1 MIRFLLRITLLA
13 TLAILP
19 ASGASAQNGEKETPS
34 KEVERLSN
42 AAAVYT
48 EIKTTEVPKELLEK
62 CKCVA
67 VIPSVKKAAFIVG
80 GEYGKGVVSC
90 RDGKDW
96 SAPSFVMLQKGSVG
110 FQLGG
115 ETVDL
120 VLLVMNEHG
129 MNRLLE
135 DKVALGGEASVAGGP
150 VGRDFRAMT
159 DAQLKAEILS
169 YSRAQGLFAGVN
181 LTGGVLAPDRD
192 NNRDLYGRE
201 ISPKEILLGKT
212 VTTPAVAQRFMAA
225 LKRTIP
231 PQARVDQ

>member
-1 MIRFLLRITLLA
+1 MKTTLWIGATLLA
-13 TLAILP
+13 
-19 ASGASAQNGEKETPS
+19 
-34 KEVERLSN
+34 
-42 AAAVYT
+42 AAAVASAEVTKSESNRLT
-48 EIKTTEVPKELLEK
+48 EAAIVLDEIRSAADRDIPEDLWEK
-62 CKCVA
+62 ANCVA

-90 RDGKDW
+90 RDGNDW

-135 DKVALGGEASVAGGP
+135 DKVALGGEMSVAGGP

>member
-1 MIRFLLRITLLA
+1 LLA
-13 TLAILP
+13 
-19 ASGASAQNGEKETPS
+19 
-34 KEVERLSN
+34 
-42 AAAVYT
+42 AAAVANAEVTKSESNRLT
-48 EIKTTEVPKELLEK
+48 EAAIVLDEIRAAADRDIPEDLWEK
-62 CKCVA
+62 AKCVA

-90 RDGKDW
+90 RDGNDW

-135 DKVALGGEASVAGGP
+135 DKVALGGEMSVAGGP

>member
-1 MIRFLLRITLLA
+1 MKTTLWIGATLLA
-13 TLAILP
+13 
-19 ASGASAQNGEKETPS
+19 
-34 KEVERLSN
+34 
-42 AAAVYT
+42 AAAVASAEVTKSESNRLT
-48 EIKTTEVPKELLEK
+48 EAAIVLDEIRSAADRDIPEDLWEK
-62 CKCVA
+62 ANCVA

-135 DKVALGGEASVAGGP
+135 DKVALGGEMSVAGGP

>member
-1 MIRFLLRITLLA
+1 MKTTLCIGATLLA
-13 TLAILP
+13 
-19 ASGASAQNGEKETPS
+19 
-34 KEVERLSN
+34 
-42 AAAVYT
+42 AAAVASAEVTKSESNRLT
-48 EIKTTEVPKELLEK
+48 EAAIVLDEIRSAADRDIPEDLWEK
-62 CKCVA
+62 ANCVA

-231 PQARVDQ
+231 PQARADQ